1 MARPSRNI
9 DQLLIRAGLEL
20 LPETGVRALS
30 IRQVAGRAGA
40 NLGMFHYHFKTK
52 EAFVRMV
59 LQQVYDGMFTNLT
72 LEARRSESAMES
84 LRAVLHVLARFGRD
98 NRRLLV
104 RLLGDALSGETVAI
118 QFLQANL
125 PRHVGVLKRLISRG
139 QKDGT
144 FKKVP
149 PSQAMAFLAGS
160 VAGPILLGSA
170 AISSG
175 FAPPQ
180 VAAGLESEVFSDMAI
195 SQRIDMALEGLAKS
209 RTSPGASG
217 DRK

>member
-1 MARPSRNI
+1 
-9 DQLLIRAGLEL
+9 
-20 LPETGVRALS
+20 
-30 IRQVAGRAGA
+30 
-40 NLGMFHYHFKTK
+40 
-52 EAFVRMV
+52 V
-59 LQQVYDGMFTNLT
+59 LN
-72 LEARRSESAMES
+72 
-84 LRAVLHVLARFGRD
+84 VLARFGRD

-104 RLLGDALSGETVAI
+104 RLLGDALDGEAVAI

-125 PRHVGVLKRLISRG
+125 PRHLGVLARLISRG
-139 QKDGT
+139 QEDGA

-180 VAAGLESEVFSDMAI
+180 VAANLESELFSDGAI

-209 RTSPGASG
+209 PLSAETPG